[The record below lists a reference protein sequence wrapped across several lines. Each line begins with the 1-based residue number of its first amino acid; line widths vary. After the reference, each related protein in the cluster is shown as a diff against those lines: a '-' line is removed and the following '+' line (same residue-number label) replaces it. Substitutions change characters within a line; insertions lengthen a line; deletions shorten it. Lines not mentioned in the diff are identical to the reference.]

1 MGYAFCMNVLEEVHL
16 LNLVIDL
23 PWQGQG
29 WGRFLLDNVQHSAR
43 QRGAHSLL
51 LEVRASNEAAR
62 HLYLTN
68 QFEIIGIRRG
78 YYATDHPQCREDA
91 LVMRR
96 ELFP

>member
-1 MGYAFCMNVLEEVHL
+1 MNVLEEVHL

-29 WGRFLLDNVQHSAR
+29 WGRHLLKSVQQSA
-43 QRGAHSLL
+43 QHQGAHSLL

-62 HLYLTN
+62 HLYLNN

-78 YYATDHPQCREDA
+78 YYATDHPKCREDA

-96 ELFP
+96 KLFPVTGT